1 MYLLTLEEWIST
13 VLVRALGWTFTH
25 SIWQALLALLIAYT
39 ALTVMKKA
47 KPAARYNML
56 LAISLAFICTAAIT
70 FIYQINKNAYGD
82 EWNYKPP
89 FSSENFI

>member
-39 ALTVMKKA
+39 ALSCNEKSKTCGKV
-47 KPAARYNML
+47 
-56 LAISLAFICTAAIT
+56 
-70 FIYQINKNAYGD
+70 
-82 EWNYKPP
+82 
-89 FSSENFI
+89 